1 MPPYADNM
9 IVLPID
15 DSKRIVLSRE
25 LVGVDNIKRQSRIC
39 TKPTKQVNPSGQDK
53 SKKKKKKV
61 NFLSKIKVRTIPARR
76 HYTKEEFASTW
87 YSKAEFK
94 SIRETAIDTVRM
106 MVQGN
111 NPDDHVGYC
120 SRGLE
125 FKVPTAGKERQS
137 LKRIAIRA
145 VMEEQECQLM
155 TDGKRNDEYLRSVY
169 GGHCSDSTSAA
180 FRRGAED
187 ELEAKR
193 IYRADERKCRRSKA
207 S

>member
-1 MPPYADNM
+1 MPPFADRM

-15 DSKRIVLSRE
+15 DSNRIVLSRE
-25 LVGVDNIKRQSRIC
+25 PVGKDNIKRQSRIC
-39 TKPTKQVNPSGQDK
+39 TTPTKQVNPSGQDK
-53 SKKKKKKV
+53 PKKKKV
-61 NFLSKIKVRTIPARR
+61 NFVSKIKVRTIPARR
-76 HYTKEEFASTW
+76 HYTKEEFVSTW

-94 SIRETAIDTVRM
+94 SIREAAIDTVRM
-106 MVQGN
+106 MVQGH

-125 FKVPTAGKERQS
+125 FKVPAADKERQRR
-137 LKRIAIRA
+137 KRIAIRA
-145 VMEEQECQLM
+145 VIEEQECQLM

-169 GGHCSDSTSAA
+169 GGHCSNSTNAA